1 MIRSDKEIEKIVE
14 NMLWEGKSYREI
26 MAKVPVAPNR
36 IKLIKNKLAGE
47 SSQVPKYT
55 QAYKLFSEGKS
66 RYDVAEILEIR
77 EKEATEYH
85 LEYYRLNRADT
96 FSRLYRT
103 QKPDFIAK
111 VERLVQTLG
120 RHGIAPNQYEE
131 YIKTAKC
138 IDVLVSKENAV
149 RDSRL
154 KLESEIKTLMKLKP
168 N

>member
-85 LEYYRLNRADT
+85 LRIL
-96 FSRLYRT
+96 
-103 QKPDFIAK
+103 
-111 VERLVQTLG
+111 
-120 RHGIAPNQYEE
+120 
-131 YIKTAKC
+131 
-138 IDVLVSKENAV
+138 
-149 RDSRL
+149 
-154 KLESEIKTLMKLKP
+154 
-168 N
+168 